1 MGRLKLIAA
10 ASALMNLLYFTIC
23 IGYGLTF
30 IKLMNKNISG
40 TDWQVIKIIITYL
53 LAGMVLNGILVLLP
67 FCVGMKVRSTT
78 ASLMSSFIMI
88 FVLQLIISQSE
99 NAAFELVITLV
110 LTGMML
116 LTFYILRKSRVIHIL
131 PN

>member
-1 MGRLKLIAA
+1 MVHMIVTDAVAILSALLIAGIIIREYKEKTIKVAFVCPINKEKYIMGRLKLIAA
-10 ASALMNLLYFTIC
+10 ASALMNLLYFT
-23 IGYGLTF
+23 
-30 IKLMNKNISG
+30 
-40 TDWQVIKIIITYL
+40 
-53 LAGMVLNGILVLLP
+53 